1 MVCCYIFADTIA
13 CYHFALQLLKDCGY
27 YCPLS
32 GNAGGIPVLC
42 LDV

>member
-32 GNAGGIPVLC
+32 RNAGGIPVLC